1 MNQTG
6 PSSGL
11 EVIDLRSDTL
21 TKPTTGMRA
30 AIAAAEVG
38 DDVFGEDP
46 TVQRLEKRVA
56 EILGKEAAMFV
67 PSGSMSNQ
75 VAIRTHTQ
83 PGDEILVDETAHV
96 ALYEA
101 GAPAALSGVMC
112 HYLRGD
118 RGRFTGADVRAAIR
132 PANVHFPPTR
142 LVVVENTSNR
152 GGGSVWTLDQ
162 VRDVAQTARELGL
175 RLHMDGARLWNACVA
190 TGVSEAEYAAEFDSV
205 SVCFSKGLGAP
216 VGSALAGSAG
226 FIARAR
232 RFRKM
237 FGGGMRQAGILAAAA
252 LYALEHHRSRLKE
265 DHANA
270 ALLARG
276 LAGLPG
282 IHLDPA
288 TVETNIVIFDVA
300 GDHAARFVERL
311 ETVGVRMLAVGPGR
325 VRAVT
330 HLHISEADIQEALER
345 IRRVWPPQG

>member
-1 MNQTG
+1 M
-6 PSSGL
+6 SHAVRSAAS
-11 EVIDLRSDTL
+11 EIIDLRSDTL
-21 TKPTTGMRA
+21 TQPTTGMRA

-56 EILGKEAAMFV
+56 EILGKEAAMFL

-112 HYLRGD
+112 HYLGGD
-118 RGRFTGADVRAAIR
+118 RGRFSGVEVRAAVR
-132 PANVHFPPTR
+132 PANVHFPTTR

-152 GGGSVWTLDQ
+152 GGGSVWSIEQ
-162 VRDVAQTARELGL
+162 VRDVAQASRELGL
-175 RLHMDGARLWNACVA
+175 RMHLDGARLWNASVA
-190 TGVSEAEYAAEFDSV
+190 TGVPEATYAAEFDSV

-216 VGSALAGSAG
+216 VGSALAGSAA

-282 IHLDPA
+282 IRLDPG
-288 TVETNIVIFDVA
+288 TVETNIVIFEVA
-300 GDHAARFVERL
+300 DGRAARFVERL
-311 ETVGVRMLAVGPGR
+311 ESVGVRMLAVGPGR

-330 HLHISEADIQEALER
+330 HLHIGEADIQEALGR
-345 IRRVWPPQG
+345 IRRVWPGTD